1 MSNRKVRVGCQ
12 DIRRVNSR
20 AVILWSRAGSNL
32 LQDNYA
38 RDNKSVARI
47 KDQMVVPMQEGTVD
61 HVTVVVSKDY

>member
-1 MSNRKVRVGCQ
+1 M
-12 DIRRVNSR
+12 
-20 AVILWSRAGSNL
+20 ILWSRAGSNL

-47 KDQMVVPMQEGTVD
+47 KHQMVVPMQEGMVD

>member
-1 MSNRKVRVGCQ
+1 MDCQ

-20 AVILWSRAGSNL
+20 TGILRSIAGSNL

-38 RDNKSVARI
+38 RDNKSVVCI
-47 KDQMVVPMQEGTVD
+47 KHQMVVPMQEGTMD